1 MKALKHSK
9 MSKTIQAIEALIR
22 FFASLAGI
30 GVIALALLILYQAI
44 NRYLFNDSSVMV
56 QEIQWHLFDILFLLG
71 LSYALQTDK
80 HVRVD
85 IFYAKFSK
93 QTKAIINIISQLF
106 LILPFS
112 LIVLYTGYTLVE
124 MSYLQG
130 EISPDP
136 GGLTHRYLIK
146 AMILVGFFLLT
157 LQSVAEVFKNIQN
170 LKRLS

>member
-1 MKALKHSK
+1 
-9 MSKTIQAIEALIR
+9 MSKLVDHIEAFVR
-22 FFASLAGI
+22 FFARLAG
-30 GVIALALLILYQAI
+30 VLVVALALLILYQAI
-44 NRYLFNDSSVMV
+44 NRYLFNDSSVMI

-85 IFYAKFSK
+85 IFYANFSDK
-93 QTKAIINIISQLF
+93 TKAIVNIVSQIF

-112 LIVLYTGYTLVE
+112 IIILYTGYTLVE

-130 EISPDP
+130 EISSDP

-146 AMILVGFFLLT
+146 AMILVGFVLVA
-157 LQSVAEVFKNIQN
+157 LQSIAEIYKNI
-170 LKRLS
+170 KTIRALS

>member
-1 MKALKHSK
+1 MKVLEHSR
-9 MSKTIQAIEALIR
+9 MSKVVWGIEAFVR
-22 FFASLAGI
+22 FFARLAGVL
-30 GVIALALLILYQAI
+30 VIALALLILYQAI
-44 NRYLFNDSSVMV
+44 NRYLFNDSSVMI

-85 IFYAKFSK
+85 IFYANYSVK
-93 QTKAIINIISQLF
+93 TKAIVNIFSQIF

-112 LIVLYTGYTLVE
+112 IIILYTGYTLVE

-130 EISPDP
+130 EISSDP

-146 AMILVGFFLLT
+146 AMILVGFFLLS
-157 LQSVAEVFKNIQN
+157 LQSIAEVYKNI
-170 LKRLS
+170 KTFRGIS